1 MPEAT
6 GPCVSALLADGDA
19 DVRIF
24 AVNLLTDLHHPKVPA
39 WLQQVLEQEREVN
52 VVAAAIE
59 VLSEVGDT
67 THLPALRAVRQ
78 RFADH
83 EFIAFAVDMT
93 VARIEA
99 S

>member
-6 GPCVSALLADGDA
+6 GPCVSALLTDGDA

-39 WLQQVLEQEREVN
+39 WLQQVLEHEQEVN

-59 VLSEVGDT
+59 VLSEVGEVA
-67 THLPALRAVRQ
+67 HLPALRVARQ
-78 RFADH
+78 RFAEH
-83 EFIAFAVDMT
+83 AFIAFAVDLT
-93 VARIEA
+93 VERIEA